1 MEFRIEVV
9 FETPVIFL
17 APPHNK
23 RGPVRL
29 IFLLVTEFFYEG
41 PAAPELSRK
50 PTNGKAN
57 WDTAPET
64 VPKLQSSLGYF

>member
-17 APPHNK
+17 A
-23 RGPVRL
+23 
-29 IFLLVTEFFYEG
+29 
-41 PAAPELSRK
+41 AAPELSRK